1 VAFKGIFGKL
11 RAGLSKTHKSIA
23 GGIKSIIPIGRKID
37 ADFLEELEALLI
49 QADVGVEMVTR
60 IIEDLQ
66 ARAKENKIWRSE
78 DLQEFLKNDIKQN
91 LKRRQCALVRAAEKP
106 AVILVCGVNGS
117 GKTTSIAK
125 LANYL
130 QAGGA
135 KVLLAA
141 SDTFRA
147 AATDQLS
154 IWAERVSADIIKHKM
169 GSDPAA
175 VAFDAADAARARGAD
190 FLIVDTAGRLHT
202 QKNLMQEIEKI
213 KRVLGKKI
221 EGAPHEVLLV
231 LDATTGQNAVSQANL
246 FNRSL
251 GVTGIFLAKLDGTAK
266 GGIVLAINNQL
277 DIPVKFVGVGEKA
290 EDIEEFD
297 PDKFVDVLF
306 E

>member
-1 VAFKGIFGKL
+1 MAFKGILQRL
-11 RAGLSKTHKSIA
+11 RAGLSKTHKSISN
-23 GGIKSIIPIGRKID
+23 GIKNIVPIGRKID
-37 ADFLEELEALLI
+37 AEFLDDLEALLI
-49 QADVGVEMVTR
+49 QADVGVEMVTH

-66 ARAKENKIWRSE
+66 ARAKENKIWKSE
-78 DLQEFLKNDIKQN
+78 DVNEFLKNDIKQN
-91 LKRRQCALVRAAEKP
+91 LKHRERPLACAPEKP
-106 AVILVCGVNGS
+106 TVILVCGVNGS

-125 LANYL
+125 LTDYL
-130 QAGGA
+130 QAGGS

-147 AATDQLS
+147 AATEQLA
-154 IWAERVSADIIKHKM
+154 IWAERVSADIIKHQM

-175 VAFDAADAARARGAD
+175 VAFDAADAARARGVD
-190 FLIVDTAGRLHT
+190 YLIVDTAGRLHT
-202 QKNLMQEIEKI
+202 KKNLMQEIEKI

-231 LDATTGQNAVSQANL
+231 LDATTGQNAISQVNL
-246 FNRSL
+246 FNQSL

-277 DIPVKFVGVGEKA
+277 DIPVKFVGVGEKP

-297 PDKFVDVLF
+297 ADKFVDVLF